1 MIFPKNDMIMRYAIA
16 LLSATTLLACVNK
29 GELTADVSG
38 NIPMKG
44 NTAFKSYEDLSSP
57 KFISLRE
64 KYRIDTALRGEQDE
78 FQRQLLLRNWIRSII
93 RISDFEAVYP
103 GEDYP
108 ELILDEALR
117 GQGYHCGHYMTV
129 QNAVMNAYGY
139 VTRCLGAGPGV
150 KGGPDG
156 HHGVNE
162 IWSNKFGKWY
172 LSDAKYNHHFTK
184 NGIPLS
190 ALEVREEFLRNR
202 AADIVLV
209 KGPQQTAIHT
219 DGVMNSA
226 GDMIQETVADFAQ
239 TYTWLE
245 WESYNDRY
253 TNWPESSDN
262 VSILNMYADDYFK
275 ENTWI
280 WDGKP
285 HWAYSKSEHMVRVS
299 DRDAIEWTPNTIAAR
314 VSVADGL
321 ANIQL
326 ESHTPNLKSYQ
337 MRRASEGQWTD
348 VPATI
353 AFRPDA
359 DEQVLFR
366 TINLAGVAGPEYKM
380 IFKKDRY

>member
-1 MIFPKNDMIMRYAIA
+1 MRFAIA
-16 LLSATTLLACVNK
+16 LLFATTLLACVNK
-29 GELTADVSG
+29 GELIVDVSG
-38 NIPMKG
+38 NIPLKG
-44 NTAFKSYEDLSSP
+44 NTAFKAYEDLSSP
-57 KFISLRE
+57 KFVALRE
-64 KYRIDTALRGEQDE
+64 KYRIDTALRGEADE

-93 RISDFEAVYP
+93 RISDFETVYP

-108 ELILDEALR
+108 ELILDEALK

-162 IWSNKFGKWY
+162 IWSNKFSKWY

-190 ALEVREEFLRNR
+190 ALEVREEFLRSR
-202 AADIVLV
+202 GADLVLV
-209 KGPQQTAIHT
+209 KGPRQTPLST
-219 DGVMNSA
+219 DGVMSST
-226 GDMIQETVADFAQ
+226 GTMVQKTVADFAQ

-253 TNWPESSDN
+253 TNWPESSSN
-262 VSILNMYADDYFK
+262 VSILNMYEDEYFK
-275 ENTWI
+275 QNTWI

-285 HWAYSKSEHMVRVS
+285 HWAYSESGHMVRIP
-299 DRDAIEWTPNTIAAR
+299 DRDAIEWTPNTIAAH
-314 VSVADGL
+314 VSVSEGSAK
-321 ANIQL
+321 IQL
-326 ESHTPNLKSYQ
+326 ESFTPNLRSYQ
-337 MRRASEGQWTD
+337 MRRPPEDQWTD

-353 AFRPDA
+353 TLKPGE
-359 DEQVLFR
+359 DEQVHFR
-366 TINLAGVAGPEYKM
+366 TMNLAGVAGPEYKI
-380 IFKKDRY
+380 IFKKDRH